1 MNKIKYTFRVIITA
15 LILVFLSIKSG
26 FAISYYVDS
35 QTGIDSNNGKSPA
48 SAWKTM
54 DKVNTASI
62 VGGDSVLFM
71 RGQVFRGTLL
81 PKGGTSVNS
90 YVTYGAY
97 GEITLAK
104 PKLLAS
110 YQRNSASDW
119 SDEGGNLWSTGNKL
133 TITPNEI
140 LGADVGNIILGN
152 EASCGIKVWNK
163 TDLNLE
169 SEYWY
174 DETLDKVYFY
184 TTHGNPATYYQ
195 SVELAT
201 TSANVNGTAKSYLV
215 FENLD
220 FRYGGGGGIGFQG
233 YGTGASY
240 AYPKEITIKDVD
252 VSYVGGAKLS
262 GTTRAGNG
270 IGFWCGARNIIVE
283 RCRISQCY
291 DSGLSPQGDLD
302 GHSCQNFY
310 FRNNIFDKNEQSF
323 EMWQSGTSS
332 ISNVY
337 FENNTCMNAGFGW
350 SHSQQPTPNGVHLL
364 FWGFTSTVSISNIQ
378 IRNNVFF
385 NVKNYAIYCHYASD
399 MKKVSCDYNSWYPQ
413 SSTTMLRYSYPLNS
427 TVIAAGSYTWGSYR
441 TAFSNTDV
449 HSINSNPVLNTNGS
463 LMSNSPCINKGLTVS
478 TVTNDFEKIA
488 RPQGL
493 EYDMGAY
500 EYLVPNDNTSIRT
513 DNFFR
518 VFPNPANDNIT
529 IVFNDFQKTPIQ
541 ISLIGMNGC
550 VIDRQ
555 IYVPTGATKF
565 NVKFKD
571 KPFKGCYFLKA
582 ESEKFSKTI
591 PITII

>member
-1 MNKIKYTFRVIITA
+1 M
-15 LILVFLSIKSG
+15 
-26 FAISYYVDS
+26 DS
-35 QTGIDSNNGKSPA
+35 LTGIDSNNGKSPA
-48 SAWKTM
+48 NAWKTI
-54 DKVNTASI
+54 DKVNATSI

-71 RGQVFRGTLL
+71 RGQVFRGTII
-81 PKGGTSVNS
+81 PKSGSS
-90 YVTYGAY
+90 ASSLVTYGAY
-97 GEITLAK
+97 GDISIAK

-119 SDEGGNLWSTGNKL
+119 TAEGGNLWSTGNKL
-133 TITPNEI
+133 TVTPAEM

-169 SEYWY
+169 SEFWY

-195 SVELAT
+195 SIELAT
-201 TSANVNGTAKSYLV
+201 SSANVNGTARSYLV

-240 AYPKEITIKDVD
+240 VYPKNITIKDVD

-270 IGFWCGARNIIVE
+270 IGFWNGARDIVVE

-291 DSGLSPQGDLD
+291 DSGLSPQGDLN

-323 EMWQSGTSS
+323 EIWQRGTSN
-332 ISNVY
+332 ISNLY

-350 SHSQQPTPNGVHLL
+350 SHSQQPSPNGVHLL
-364 FWGFTSTVSISNIQ
+364 FWGFASTVTISNIQ
-378 IRNNVFF
+378 IRNNVFI
-385 NVKNYAIYCHYASD
+385 NVKNYSIYCHYASD
-399 MKKVSCDYNSWYPQ
+399 MNKVSCDYNCWYPQ
-413 SSTTMLRYSYPLNS
+413 NSTTMLRYSYPLNS
-427 TVIAAGSYTWGSYR
+427 TMSAAGSYSWGLYR
-441 TAFSNTDV
+441 TAFSNSDV
-449 HSINSNPVLNTNGS
+449 HSLNSNPVLNTNGS
-463 LMSNSPCINKGLTVS
+463 LMSNSPCINKGLTIG
-478 TVTNDFEKIA
+478 TVINDFEKIA
-488 RPQGL
+488 RPQGS
-493 EYDMGAY
+493 EYDMGAF
-500 EYLVPNDNTSIRT
+500 EYLVPNDITSIRT

-518 VFPNPANDNIT
+518 VFPNPASDNIT
-529 IVFNDFQKTPIQ
+529 ITFENNPN
-541 ISLIGMNGC
+541 SLIQFFLVG
-550 VIDRQ
+550 IDGKVVEKET
-555 IYVPTGATKF
+555 IYF
-565 NVKFKD
+565 NESKNFHFHFHQ
-571 KPFKGCYFLKA
+571 KPKAGYYFLKA
-582 ESEKFSKTI
+582 LGKRFSKSI